1 MEDKILEE
9 EENSSELLPL
19 KQRES
24 DIIVDT
30 VEDDEREDLT
40 IVPKMQIQNAYY
52 LMKYRD
58 SSNH

>member
-58 SSNH
+58 SSNR

>member
-40 IVPKMQIQNAYY
+40 IVPKMKIQNAYY

>member
-40 IVPKMQIQNAYY
+40 IIPKMQIQNAYY